1 MVRWGGILAL
11 SLCWAGS
18 GLAEAGPIRL
28 AVAPFSGESTALP
41 VSEALA
47 GRLARRS
54 IERLIPPDGLV
65 AEPGIEPPAADVRR
79 WAFNAAVDAVVVGEL
94 RSEAG
99 PDGAGPLRVEA
110 AVRSGHSGAELFRH
124 DVVMERPADLGA
136 SVEALAVIVLAGL
149 GYTDAEAGSEAAV
162 GTAAAGAGAGATGP
176 IDGGGGGGSNGG
188 SGRGLDAEFALPG
201 FQNDAPIE
209 IQADEAEILDLE
221 DHRQLI
227 FQKNVRVRQAN
238 ITLRTDRLEAEYV
251 KGESEPVRLVARGAV
266 RVDQGDRRARC
277 DEAVYVRADQLLS
290 CRGNAELVQGC
301 DIVRG
306 ESIEFDLERDT
317 ARVEGAASI
326 VIRPNQEEQE
336 AAAPCEGTSEGKT
349 AL

>member
-1 MVRWGGILAL
+1 
-11 SLCWAGS
+11 
-18 GLAEAGPIRL
+18 
-28 AVAPFSGESTALP
+28 VAPFSGESTALP

-47 GRLARRS
+47 ARLARRP

-94 RSEAG
+94 RSQAG
-99 PDGAGPLRVEA
+99 PDGEGPIRVEA

-124 DVVMERPADLGA
+124 DVVMERPADLG
-136 SVEALAVIVLAGL
+136 STVEALAVTILVGL
-149 GYTDAEAGSEAAV
+149 GYADAGVGSE
-162 GTAAAGAGAGATGP
+162 AGAGAAADAAGAVSARP
-176 IDGGGGGGSNGG
+176 IDGGGGGATESG
-188 SGRGLDAEFALPG
+188 SGRGLDTEFALPG
-201 FQNDAPIE
+201 FENDAPIE

-238 ITLRTDRLEAEYV
+238 ITLRTDRLEAEYL

-277 DEAVYVRADQLLS
+277 DEAVYVRADQLLI
-290 CRGNAELVQGC
+290 CRGHAELVQGC

-306 ESIEFDLERDT
+306 ESIEFDLERDK
-317 ARVEGAASI
+317 ARVDGAASI
-326 VIRPNQEEQE
+326 VIRPKQEEQGP
-336 AAAPCEGTSEGKT
+336 AAPCEGSPEGKT